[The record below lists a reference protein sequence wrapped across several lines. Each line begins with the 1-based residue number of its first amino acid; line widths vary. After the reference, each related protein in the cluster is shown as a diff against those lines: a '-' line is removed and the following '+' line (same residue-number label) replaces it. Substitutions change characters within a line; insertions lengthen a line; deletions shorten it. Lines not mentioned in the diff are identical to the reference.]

1 MQIDSKLLAKEA
13 DLAACEGEI
22 HANQS
27 AQRNLTHKNDLLQKR
42 ARILR
47 MEIIALR
54 EILSEQVS

>member
-1 MQIDSKLLAKEA
+1 MMVENKLLAKEA

-42 ARILR
+42 ARVLR
-47 MEIIALR
+47 MEIIRLR
-54 EILSEQVS
+54 EILAESEV